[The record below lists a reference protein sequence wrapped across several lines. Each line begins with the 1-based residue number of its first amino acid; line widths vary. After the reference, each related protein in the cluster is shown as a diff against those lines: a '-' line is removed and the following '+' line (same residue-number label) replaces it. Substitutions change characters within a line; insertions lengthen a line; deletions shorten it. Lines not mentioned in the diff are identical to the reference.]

1 MKRKWRVNVLKL
13 FVVFCFAGVY
23 SVFFSFTVWAENFSA
38 GAENVILEDGGYLS
52 DTEYT
57 DIINRMQEFFNTTGY
72 AIGITIA
79 DDIGE
84 KTPEQFADDS
94 FDNTFGISANGVWI
108 LINNDTLEDWF
119 STCGTAIA
127 MYTDQRISAIHQSA
141 KQFLID
147 ERYYDALKMYL
158 QSCLKY
164 YDKGVPSS
172 ANSLYSEENTGSY
185 SESEFKIT
193 GGMVLFGVFGGFFV
207 ALGWVFYI
215 KKRYQFQ
222 GTPSAHTYLD
232 QNHMKM
238 LDHSDIFLR
247 KHVHRTKIQR
257 DPPSSGG
264 GGHSSVHTSSGGGT
278 HGGGGSRR

>member
-1 MKRKWRVNVLKL
+1 MKRKWRGNVLKL
-13 FVVFCFAGVY
+13 FVVFCFSGFY
-23 SVFFSFTVWAENFSA
+23 SVFFSFTVCAENFSV
-38 GAENVILEDGGYLS
+38 GAENVILEDDGGYLS

-57 DIINRMQEFFNTTGY
+57 DIINRMREFSNTTGY

-119 STCGTAIA
+119 STCGAAIA
-127 MYTDQRISAIHQSA
+127 VYTDQRISAIHQSA

-147 ERYYDALKMYL
+147 GRYYDALKMYV

-164 YDKGVPSS
+164 Y
-172 ANSLYSEENTGSY
+172 N
-185 SESEFKIT
+185 SESGFKIT
-193 GGMVLFGVFGGFFV
+193 GGMVLFGVFGGCLV
-207 ALGWVFYI
+207 ALAWVFYI